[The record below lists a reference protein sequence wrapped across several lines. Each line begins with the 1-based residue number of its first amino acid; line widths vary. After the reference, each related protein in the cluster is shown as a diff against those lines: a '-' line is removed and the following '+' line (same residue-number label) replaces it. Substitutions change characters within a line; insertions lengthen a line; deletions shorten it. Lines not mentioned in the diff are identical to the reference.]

1 MAKWYEFLFEDGTIL
16 ECRGLDR
23 CELAAEQRK
32 HGKLIHKKCIGI
44 IWLEVQF
51 MGAYRYWWHYSGIVK
66 RTQSIFGRAMPI
78 PWIEITKEM
87 YDDFLSED

>member
-1 MAKWYEFLFEDGTIL
+1 
-16 ECRGLDR
+16 
-23 CELAAEQRK
+23 
-32 HGKLIHKKCIGI
+32 
-44 IWLEVQF
+44 

-87 YDDFLSED
+87 YDDFLSAFDVDAFGEGWALLSGFTYELPAYRVDVLL